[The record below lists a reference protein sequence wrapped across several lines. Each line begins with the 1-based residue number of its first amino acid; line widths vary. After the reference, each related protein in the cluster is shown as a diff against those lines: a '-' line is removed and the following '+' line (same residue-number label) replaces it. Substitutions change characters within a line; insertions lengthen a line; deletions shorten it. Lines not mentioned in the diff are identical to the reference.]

1 MTKSGFISNQKGLNP
16 VKSNKAFV
24 PDLNKSETVLPL
36 SKSRRIK
43 KEKRNDEEKI

>member
-1 MTKSGFISNQKGLNP
+1 MTKPGFISKQKGLNP

-24 PDLNKSETVLPL
+24 PDLNKSGTVLPL

-43 KEKRNDEEKI
+43 KEKHSDEKI